1 MREALTLLAMPA
13 VRRGSITDKIEG
25 QILPSTNYPTRN
37 NLKEENNS
45 TTEAVEQGENVPLFE
60 EGNLAL
66 PTTAEYTI
74 EEPLIEDDE
83 SREKVLLAVEN
94 ERKRFSVVSLRS
106 ANSRRM
112 EYVQGG
118 YHRFVWNFR
127 TTFLL
132 FFIIFLFILIFFNI
146 YRVFSIL

>member
-1 MREALTLLAMPA
+1 MREALILLDISA
-13 VRRGSITDKIEG
+13 VRRGSITGKLEG
-25 QILPSTNYPTRN
+25 QIFPSINYSTRN
-37 NLKEENNS
+37 NLKDENNS
-45 TTEAVEQGENVPLFE
+45 TVEAVGRGENVPLCE

-74 EEPLIEDDE
+74 EETLIDDVC
-83 SREKVLLAVEN
+83 REKVPLAVEN
-94 ERKRFSVVSLRS
+94 EGKRFSVVSLRS

-118 YHRFVWNFR
+118 YNRFVWNFR

>member
-1 MREALTLLAMPA
+1 M
-13 VRRGSITDKIEG
+13 
-25 QILPSTNYPTRN
+25 NYPARN
-37 NLKEENNS
+37 NLKEENDFTIEN
-45 TTEAVEQGENVPLFE
+45 VGQGENVPQCG

-66 PTTAEYTI
+66 PTTAEYTM
-74 EEPLIEDDE
+74 EEILIDDE
-83 SREKVLLAVEN
+83 CKEKLPLAVEN
-94 ERKRFSVVSLRS
+94 EGKRFSVVSLRS

-112 EYVQGG
+112 EYVRGG
-118 YHRFVWNFR
+118 YNRSVWNFR